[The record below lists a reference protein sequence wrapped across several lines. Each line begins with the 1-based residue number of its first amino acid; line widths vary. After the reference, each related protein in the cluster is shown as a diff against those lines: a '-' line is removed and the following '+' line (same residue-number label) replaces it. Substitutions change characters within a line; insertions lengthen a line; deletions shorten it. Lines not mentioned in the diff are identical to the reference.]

1 VCRAELYPMDM
12 LALDAYYSVLYEDRA
27 SGVSEII

>member
-1 VCRAELYPMDM
+1 MDT

-27 SGVSEII
+27 SGVGEII

>member
-12 LALDAYYSVLYEDRA
+12 LALDAYYSVFYEDRA
-27 SGVSEII
+27 SGVGEII

>member
-1 VCRAELYPMDM
+1 MDM

-27 SGVSEII
+27 RGVGEII

>member
-1 VCRAELYPMDM
+1 VWRAELYPMDM

-27 SGVSEII
+27 RGVGEII

>member
-1 VCRAELYPMDM
+1 MDM

-27 SGVSEII
+27 SGIGEII

>member
-1 VCRAELYPMDM
+1 MDM

-27 SGVSEII
+27 SGVGEII